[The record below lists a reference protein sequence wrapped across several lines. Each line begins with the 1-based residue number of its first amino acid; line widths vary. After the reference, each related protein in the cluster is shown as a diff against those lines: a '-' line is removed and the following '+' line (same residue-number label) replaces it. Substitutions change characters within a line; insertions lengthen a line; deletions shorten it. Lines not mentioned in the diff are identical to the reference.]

1 MMQSK
6 MARPKNQSLREVP
19 GSIVQTLSRETA
31 LSRLNRFLDQVPE
44 LKLKGRNSPFLTT
57 WQQNVEGTL
66 HAYFGSESL
75 QLAQF
80 RKIHFF
86 PSSFVIGGPDTPF
99 IKAFVEGAEIAES
112 YLRSRISELEEE
124 ATELVLLPSEEGV
137 VSREVTRKVFVVHGH
152 DRGSKETVARFLSQ
166 LELDPIIL
174 HEKPNEGRTI
184 IEKFEHHANVAF
196 ALVILSPDDVGWAKA
211 TPDAQEQRA
220 RQNVIFE
227 LGFFVGKLGRNRT
240 LALLL
245 RGVTKPS
252 DFDGV
257 LYIPMDGDSWKMEVV
272 RELQAAG
279 IDVDANKAI

>member
-1 MMQSK
+1 MQRK
-6 MARPKNQSLREVP
+6 MARSKNLSARGTPVAFTP
-19 GSIVQTLSRETA
+19 AISRETA
-31 LSRLNRFLDQVPE
+31 LSRLARSLDQITE
-44 LKLKGRNSPFLTT
+44 LRSKGRKSPFLTT

-66 HAYFGSESL
+66 HAYYGPESL

-80 RKIHFF
+80 RNVDFF
-86 PSSFVIGGPDTPF
+86 PRSFVIGGPESHF
-99 IKAFVEGAEIAES
+99 VNAFLEGVETAES
-112 YLRSRISELEEE
+112 YLQSRISELEED
-124 ATELVLLPSEEGV
+124 AAKKAFLPNEEGT
-137 VSREVTRKVFVVHGH
+137 VSRDSTRKVFVVHGH
-152 DRGSKETVARFLSQ
+152 DRGSKETVRRFLSQ

-184 IEKFEHHANVAF
+184 IEKFEHHANVAC
-196 ALVILSPDDVGWAKA
+196 AVVILSPDDVGWAKA
-211 TPDAQEQRA
+211 TPEAKEQRA

-272 RELQAAG
+272 RELRAAG
-279 IDVDANKAI
+279 MDVDANKAI